1 MARLGNRLSRS
12 VAPLIDEHLESRA
25 RPVAPPS
32 SMMRISSAL

>member
-25 RPVAPPS
+25 RPVEGFS
-32 SMMRISSAL
+32 QRR